1 MSGELREMS
10 AERVGE
16 WLPGMWAGYRASIV
30 AAGYSAETA
39 DANVA
44 RNRAALTSGEGLT
57 EGNHVFDVLV
67 EGRPVGVVWIGRA
80 SGESES
86 EYYVYDVEVDEA
98 ERGRGYGRVAMELVE
113 AWVRAAG
120 GTTPGR
126 WPDGRGSTG
135 GCRSL
140 GDQRLHQA
148 ARRGRQGRFRDGL
161 SAPRDVHGRGR
172 GRSQSLRGGLGP
184 HRAQR
189 GWPLGVGQAAARSGI
204 RRGAQGGV
212 GQGAAW
218 RVPRTGVSLD
228 LIAKDLRESHVWPA
242 SQAGQGG
249 VAWCEVGSA

>member
-10 AERVGE
+10 AERLGE

-80 SGESES
+80 SGESEG

-120 GTTPGR
+120 GTRIGLNV
-126 WPDGRGSTG
+126 WGNNAVA
-135 GCRSL
+135 RSL
-140 GDQRLHQA
+140 YTA
-148 ARRGRQGRFRDGL
+148 
-161 SAPRDVHGRGR
+161 
-172 GRSQSLRGGLGP
+172 LGY
-184 HRAQR
+184 RELA
-189 GWPLGVGQAAARSGI
+189 
-204 RRGAQGGV
+204 
-212 GQGAAW
+212 
-218 RVPRTGVSLD
+218 VSM
-228 LIAKDLRESHVWPA
+228 AKDLDA
-242 SQAGQGG
+242 
-249 VAWCEVGSA
+249 